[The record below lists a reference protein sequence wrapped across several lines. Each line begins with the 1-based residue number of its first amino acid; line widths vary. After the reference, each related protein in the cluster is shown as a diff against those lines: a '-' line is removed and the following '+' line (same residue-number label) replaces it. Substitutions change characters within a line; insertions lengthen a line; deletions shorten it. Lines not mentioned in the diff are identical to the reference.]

1 MLSSYRTIVA
11 AGTWVTFFEEC
22 QQQSCEQACPLE
34 LHGSFSIQA
43 TSCDLELN
51 QYGEWAKD
59 GGGLRI
65 ANVTGGGKL
74 SMKDICELALHRVA
88 AWDWQLDRQT
98 WEAFDRLDARR
109 CRDAGL
115 VPHRRLRYRDVSR
128 LPAPAPPR
136 RHCCSAHRIIVCCR
150 WDGNDDGYSS
160 SPFPTFEIGEEA
172 SELRRCLLVPLPP
185 RPPRALTTTT
195 ATDD

>member
-1 MLSSYRTIVA
+1 
-11 AGTWVTFFEEC
+11 
-22 QQQSCEQACPLE
+22 
-34 LHGSFSIQA
+34 
-43 TSCDLELN
+43 
-51 QYGEWAKD
+51 
-59 GGGLRI
+59 
-65 ANVTGGGKL
+65 
-74 SMKDICELALHRVA
+74 MKDICELALHRVA

-172 SELRRCLLVPLPP
+172 SECAAACCSFRCRHDRHEHSLPQQRRPTTDPARRCVAAGSLLVSNAAWV
-185 RPPRALTTTT
+185 RPTGWSINMPTGFISRTISPAFPDSLFT
-195 ATDD
+195 ATLDNVQL